1 MKLRPKTEVLIRNMK
16 NFFKSFLGKQD
27 FSAQVKKINLL
38 EDKFKDLSDDELKE
52 KSLELKNQTKE
63 KSDLDE
69 IIEEAFALI
78 RESAKRNLR
87 QRHFDVQLIGGLVLH
102 QGKIA
107 EMATGEGK
115 TLAATSPIYLNSLLG
130 KGAHAITVN
139 DYLARR
145 DAVWMGQ
152 IYWSLG
158 MTVGCLT
165 HDQAFLYD
173 PLYKPNSEGEK
184 DKERDTLGS
193 FKVVSD
199 FLRPA
204 SRKEAYLADITYGT
218 INEFGFDYLRDNLAH
233 RKEDQVQREHYFA
246 IIDEVDSIL
255 IDEARTPLIISAPD
269 VESSSFYKV
278 FAKVAANLS
287 KEEDYSVDEKL
298 KSVLITESGIN
309 KVERMLNIK
318 DLYGPENARL
328 IHYLEESLKA
338 KALFHKDKKYV
349 VKNGEVIIVDEF
361 TGRLMPGR
369 RYSAGL
375 HQAIEAKEGVEV
387 KEESRTYAQIT
398 IQNYFKLYEKIAGMT
413 GTAQT
418 SAEEFDKVYGLEVV
432 SVPTN
437 KPTARKDKEDL
448 IYKNLEAKYK
458 AIISDVKKRYEAG
471 QPVLIGTGSI
481 QNNEIV
487 SAFLSQA
494 NIPHEV
500 LNAKNH
506 EREGEIIAQAGKL
519 KAVTV
524 ATNMAG
530 RGVDIILGGNPPNP
544 ETAQMVK
551 EAGGLHVIGT
561 ERHEARRI
569 DNQLRGRSGRQG
581 DSGSSQFFLSLED
594 DLLRIFG
601 GERVKKLMET
611 FNLPEDEP
619 IESSMIS
626 KVVNEAQ
633 KKIEGMNFDSR
644 KHLLDYD
651 NVLNKQRDAVYKKR
665 QEIMESDSKEIFKE
679 ISLNSWERMKNNISE
694 RDQLEKILIEIG
706 IIDSS
711 VIPSE
716 ARNPKEIDALVE
728 NKISG
733 LITEENQEEIKFRLL
748 GTLDM
753 FWMTHLENLEALL
766 ESVGIRAYGQHD
778 PLVEYRREAHQHFKN
793 LFANFEDTVFQNIWR
808 ILKSPAG
815 NIPRQNTPVRNV
827 STTDK
832 KIGRNDPCW
841 CGAKYEDGRPK
852 KFKHCHGK

>member
-1 MKLRPKTEVLIRNMK
+1 MML
-16 NFFKSFLGKQD
+16 NFVKGFLGKQD
-27 FSAQVKKINLL
+27 FSAQIKKINLL
-38 EDKFKDLSDDELKE
+38 EDEFKNLSDDKLKE
-52 KSLELKNQTKE
+52 KSIELKNRIKE
-63 KSDLDE
+63 KNDLDKN
-69 IIEEAFALI
+69 IEEAFALT

-173 PLYKPNSEGEK
+173 PLYNSNNENEK
-184 DKERDTLGS
+184 DKERDALGS
-193 FKVVSD
+193 FKIVHD
-199 FLRPA
+199 FLKPV

-218 INEFGFDYLRDNLAH
+218 INEFGFDYLRDNLAY

-246 IIDEVDSIL
+246 VIDEVDSIL

-269 VESSSFYKV
+269 VESSNFYKI
-278 FAKVAANLS
+278 FAKVSDNLS
-287 KEEDYSVDEKL
+287 IKEDYSVDEKL
-298 KSVLITESGIN
+298 KSVIITDDGIN

-338 KALFHKDKKYV
+338 KALFYKDKQYV

-375 HQAIEAKEGVEV
+375 HQAIEAKESVAV

-398 IQNYFKLYEKIAGMT
+398 IQNYFKLYDKIGGMT

-432 SVPTN
+432 SIPTN
-437 KPTARKDKEDL
+437 KPMARKDSEDL

-458 AIISDVKKRYEAG
+458 AIVNDIKKRHEAG
-471 QPVLIGTGSI
+471 QPILIGTSSI

-487 SAFLSQA
+487 SAYLSQA

-506 EREGEIIAQAGKL
+506 EREGEIIAQAGKP

-530 RGVDIILGGNPPNP
+530 RGVDIILGGNPSNP
-544 ETAQMVK
+544 ETSKVVK
-551 EAGGLHVIGT
+551 EAGGLHVVGT
-561 ERHEARRI
+561 ERHDARRI

-581 DSGSSQFFLSLED
+581 DPGSSHFFLSLED

-601 GERVKKLMET
+601 GERVRKLMET

-626 KVVNEAQ
+626 KVVGEAQ
-633 KKIEGMNFDSR
+633 KKIEGMNFDAR

-665 QEIMESDSKEIFKE
+665 QEIMESNAKEIFKD
-679 ISLNSWERMKNNISE
+679 IAFNSWGRIKNNISDSE
-694 RDQLEKILIEIG
+694 QLNKILIEIG
-706 IIDSS
+706 I
-711 VIPSE
+711 VE
-716 ARNPKEIDALVE
+716 KKELEKGNIEALVE

-733 LITEENQEEIKFRLL
+733 LVTEENQGEIKFRLL

-753 FWMTHLENLEALL
+753 FWMMHLENLEALL
-766 ESVGIRAYGQHD
+766 ESVRIRAYGQHD
-778 PLVEYRREAHQHFKN
+778 PLVEYRREAHQHFQN
-793 LFANFEDTVFQNIWR
+793 LFANFEDMVFQNIWR

-815 NIPRQNTPVRNV
+815 NIPQQNV
-827 STTDK
+827 SVKTNPGGNK

-841 CGAKYEDGRPK
+841 CGSGKKYK
-852 KFKHCHGK
+852 KCHGQ

>member
-1 MKLRPKTEVLIRNMK
+1 MK
-16 NFFKSFLGKQD
+16 NFLKSFLGKQD

-38 EDKFKDLSDDELKE
+38 EDKFKNLSDNELKE
-52 KSLELKNQTKE
+52 KSIKLKDQIKE
-63 KSDLDE
+63 KNDLDK
-69 IIEEAFALI
+69 IIEEAFALV

-115 TLAATSPIYLNSLLG
+115 TLAATSPIFLNSLLG

-173 PLYKPNSEGEK
+173 PLYKPNNEGEK
-184 DKERDTLGS
+184 DKERDALGG

-204 SRKEAYLADITYGT
+204 SRKEAYLTDITYGT

-269 VESSSFYKV
+269 AESSNFYKV
-278 FAKVAANLS
+278 FAKVSANLS

-298 KSVLITESGIN
+298 KSVLITENGIN

-349 VKNGEVIIVDEF
+349 IKNGEVIIVDEF

-398 IQNYFKLYEKIAGMT
+398 IQNYFKLYEKIGGMT

-432 SVPTN
+432 SIPTN
-437 KPTARKDKEDL
+437 KPTVRKNKEDL
-448 IYKNLEAKYK
+448 IYKNFEAKYK
-458 AIISDVKKRYEAG
+458 AIINDIKKRYELG

-481 QNNEIV
+481 QNNEII

-530 RGVDIILGGNPPNP
+530 RGVDIILGGNPPDP
-544 ETAQMVK
+544 ETARMVK

-601 GERVKKLMET
+601 GERVGKLMET

-651 NVLNKQRDAVYKKR
+651 NVLNKQRDSVYKKR
-665 QEIMESDSKEIFKE
+665 QEIMESNFKEIFKE
-679 ISLNSWERMKNNISE
+679 ISLNSWERIKNNISE
-694 RDQLEKILIEIG
+694 RDQLEKILTEIG
-706 IIDSS
+706 IL
-711 VIPSE
+711 E
-716 ARNPKEIDALVE
+716 KEELEKGDIEALVE
-728 NKISG
+728 NKING

-808 ILKSPAG
+808 ISKLPVG
-815 NIPRQNTPVRNV
+815 NIPRQNAPVRNTL
-827 STTDK
+827 STDK
-832 KIGRNDPCW
+832 KIGRNDPCP
-841 CGAKYEDGRPK
+841 CGAINPET
-852 KFKHCHGK
+852 GKVYKWKQCGLINAPHHKQ

>member
-1 MKLRPKTEVLIRNMK
+1 MK
-16 NFFKSFLGKQD
+16 NFLKSFLGKQD

-38 EDKFKDLSDDELKE
+38 EDKFKNLSDDELKE
-52 KSLELKNQTKE
+52 KSIELKNQIKE
-63 KSDLDE
+63 KNDLDK
-69 IIEEAFALI
+69 IIEEAFALV

-102 QGKIA
+102 QSKIA

-152 IYWSLG
+152 IYWLLG

-173 PLYKPNSEGEK
+173 PLYKPNNEGEK
-184 DKERDTLGS
+184 DKERDALGS

-233 RKEDQVQREHYFA
+233 SKEDQVQREHYFA

-269 VESSSFYKV
+269 VESSNFYKV
-278 FAKVAANLS
+278 FAKVAANLL

-298 KSVLITESGIN
+298 KSVLITENGIN

-398 IQNYFKLYEKIAGMT
+398 IQNYFKLYEKISGMT

-432 SVPTN
+432 SIPTN
-437 KPTARKDKEDL
+437 KPTIRKDKEDL
-448 IYKNLEAKYK
+448 IYKNLEVKYK
-458 AIISDVKKRYEAG
+458 AIISDIKKRYEAG

-481 QNNEIV
+481 QNNEVI

-530 RGVDIILGGNPPNP
+530 RGVDIILGGNPPSP
-544 ETAQMVK
+544 ETARIVK
-551 EAGGLHVIGT
+551 EVGGLHVIGT

-581 DSGSSQFFLSLED
+581 DHGSSQFFLSLED

-601 GERVKKLMET
+601 GERVRKLMET

-665 QEIMESDSKEIFKE
+665 QEIIESNAKEIFKE
-679 ISLNSWERMKNNISE
+679 IAFNSWERIKNNVSE
-694 RDQLEKILIEIG
+694 RDQLEKILTETGILEKEELEKGDIE
-706 IIDSS
+706 
-711 VIPSE
+711 
-716 ARNPKEIDALVE
+716 ALVE
-728 NKISG
+728 NKING
-733 LITEENQEEIKFRLL
+733 LITEENQQEIKFRLL

-808 ILKSPAG
+808 ILKSPTG
-815 NIPRQNTPVRNV
+815 NIPRQNAPVKNI
-827 STTDK
+827 SATDK
-832 KIGRNDPCW
+832 KVGRNDPCP
-841 CGAKYEDGRPK
+841 CGAINSET
-852 KFKHCHGK
+852 GKVYKWKQCGLINASHHK

>member
-1 MKLRPKTEVLIRNMK
+1 MK
-16 NFFKSFLGKQD
+16 NFLKSFLGKQD

-38 EDKFKDLSDDELKE
+38 EDKFKNLSDDELKE
-52 KSLELKNQTKE
+52 KSIELKNQIKE
-63 KSDLDE
+63 KNDLDK
-69 IIEEAFALI
+69 IIEEAFALV

-102 QGKIA
+102 QSKIA

-152 IYWSLG
+152 IYWLLG

-173 PLYKPNSEGEK
+173 PLYKPNNEGEK
-184 DKERDTLGS
+184 DKERDALGS

-233 RKEDQVQREHYFA
+233 SKEDQVQREHYFA

-269 VESSSFYKV
+269 VESSNFYKV
-278 FAKVAANLS
+278 FAKVAANLL

-298 KSVLITESGIN
+298 KSVLITENGIN

-398 IQNYFKLYEKIAGMT
+398 IQNYFKLYEKISGMT

-432 SVPTN
+432 SIPTN
-437 KPTARKDKEDL
+437 KPTIRKDKEDL
-448 IYKNLEAKYK
+448 IYKNFDAKYK
-458 AIISDVKKRYEAG
+458 AIISDIKKRYEAG

-481 QNNEIV
+481 QNNEVI

-530 RGVDIILGGNPPNP
+530 RGVDIILGGNPPSP
-544 ETAQMVK
+544 ETARIVK
-551 EAGGLHVIGT
+551 EVGGLHVIGT

-581 DSGSSQFFLSLED
+581 DHGSSQFFLSLED

-601 GERVKKLMET
+601 GERVRKLMET

-665 QEIMESDSKEIFKE
+665 QEIIESNAKEIFKE
-679 ISLNSWERMKNNISE
+679 IAFNSWERIKNNVSE
-694 RDQLEKILIEIG
+694 RDQLEKILTETGILEKEELEKGDIE
-706 IIDSS
+706 
-711 VIPSE
+711 
-716 ARNPKEIDALVE
+716 ALVE
-728 NKISG
+728 NKING
-733 LITEENQEEIKFRLL
+733 LITEENQQEIKFRLL

-808 ILKSPAG
+808 ILKSPTG
-815 NIPRQNTPVRNV
+815 NIPRQNAPVKNI
-827 STTDK
+827 SATDK
-832 KIGRNDPCW
+832 KVGRNDPC
-841 CGAKYEDGRPK
+841 P
-852 KFKHCHGK
+852 

>member
-1 MKLRPKTEVLIRNMK
+1 MK
-16 NFFKSFLGKQD
+16 NFLKSFLGKQD

-38 EDKFKDLSDDELKE
+38 EDKFKNLSDDELKE
-52 KSLELKNQTKE
+52 KSIELKNQIKE
-63 KSDLDE
+63 KNDLDK
-69 IIEEAFALI
+69 IIEEAFALV

-102 QGKIA
+102 QSKIA

-152 IYWSLG
+152 IYWLLG

-173 PLYKPNSEGEK
+173 PLYKPNNEGEK
-184 DKERDTLGS
+184 DKERDALGS

-233 RKEDQVQREHYFA
+233 SKEDQVQREHYFA

-269 VESSSFYKV
+269 VESSNFYKV
-278 FAKVAANLS
+278 FAKVAANLL

-298 KSVLITESGIN
+298 KSVLITENGIN

-398 IQNYFKLYEKIAGMT
+398 IQNYFKLYEKISGMT

-432 SVPTN
+432 SIPTN
-437 KPTARKDKEDL
+437 KPTIRKDKEDL
-448 IYKNLEAKYK
+448 IYKNLEVKYK
-458 AIISDVKKRYEAG
+458 AIISDIKKRYEAG

-530 RGVDIILGGNPPNP
+530 RGVDIILGGNPPSP
-544 ETAQMVK
+544 ETARIVK

-581 DSGSSQFFLSLED
+581 DHGSSQFFLSLED

-601 GERVKKLMET
+601 GERVRKLMET

-665 QEIMESDSKEIFKE
+665 QEIIESNAKEIFKE
-679 ISLNSWERMKNNISE
+679 IAFNSWERIKNNVSE
-694 RDQLEKILIEIG
+694 RDQLEKILTETGILEKEELEKGDIE
-706 IIDSS
+706 
-711 VIPSE
+711 
-716 ARNPKEIDALVE
+716 ALVE
-728 NKISG
+728 NKING
-733 LITEENQEEIKFRLL
+733 LITEENQQEIKFRLL

-808 ILKSPAG
+808 ILKSPTG
-815 NIPRQNTPVRNV
+815 NIPRQNVPVKNI
-827 STTDK
+827 SATDK
-832 KIGRNDPCW
+832 KVGRNDPCP
-841 CGAKYEDGRPK
+841 CGAINSET
-852 KFKHCHGK
+852 GKVYKWKQCGLINASHHK